1 MATPNPTDF
10 SIDHGSHQNCDCMG
24 PIPYLQTQ
32 PSTYHHK
39 DGGSYLT
46 VDHTRRPGV
55 CRCKKYSAVNNAK
68 HIFKPSLLRIYVAYK
83 HPNNT
88 RAHSAPFCSQNGWVS
103 CKGHVWTNVCILCI
117 YIYICLKLIHT
128 AGMLF
133 LSFFSNGV
141 KNLTAPYT
149 RGSNSWDFVT
159 DDHHPRI
166 RHAMVTTSS
175 KWRGKPSTKP
185 LDIWSTI
192 PISNPVKYG
201 HVILVTT

>member
-1 MATPNPTDF
+1 MMANHCFRMRQPHVSLSENMATPNPTDF

-103 CKGHVWTNVCILCI
+103 CKGHV
-117 YIYICLKLIHT
+117 
-128 AGMLF
+128 
-133 LSFFSNGV
+133 
-141 KNLTAPYT
+141 
-149 RGSNSWDFVT
+149 
-159 DDHHPRI
+159 
-166 RHAMVTTSS
+166 
-175 KWRGKPSTKP
+175 
-185 LDIWSTI
+185 
-192 PISNPVKYG
+192 
-201 HVILVTT
+201 